1 MSENQ
6 LRKTK
11 IICTIGPATID
22 IKKMRELHA
31 AGMNIA
37 RLNMSH
43 GDREQHTKIIQ
54 NIKTINRTASNPIAI
69 LLDTQGPEIRTG
81 DVSQNVLLKV
91 GEEIDIT
98 IRDHKVENKSTI
110 FVNYRDLIKDLNPG
124 DRVTVD
130 NGLINLDVIE
140 KSDYGLKCRVV
151 DGGVLKSRR
160 HINLPG
166 VRVNLPSITPK
177 DEKDIIFGLEQD
189 VDFIALSFVRTAAD
203 IDECKRLIRRKEGH
217 AQVIAKI
224 EDHFGSQNY
233 QEITASA
240 AGIMVAR
247 GDLGVEV
254 PIEDLPII
262 QRRLLKECAEQ
273 GKKCIIATHL
283 LESMIE
289 SPFPTRAE
297 VTDVANG
304 VYEEADALM
313 LSGETSIG
321 KYPAKAVGFMSK
333 ICKRIERSG
342 GLKWA
347 RNRQITGVKVK
358 LAKAATELADDLKAD
373 GMVVITRRGIMAD
386 HVASFH
392 PKYSPIFAF
401 TNMTTVRRKMILYR
415 GVFPYRIDFSNDPE
429 KTIQNAFNIIR
440 KKEILKPGSTV
451 VVVSDVLA
459 GQNRVD
465 AIQVRRVEKVK
476 PLGVKEDDS

>member
-1 MSENQ
+1 MSDIEQ

-11 IICTIGPATID
+11 IICTIGPATSD
-22 IKKMRELHA
+22 IEQLRKLFA

-43 GDREQHTKIIQ
+43 GTHSQAEAIIK
-54 NIKTINRTASNPIAI
+54 NIKTLNKSATRPVAI

-81 DVSQNVLLKV
+81 DVDQNIHLKV
-91 GEEIDIT
+91 GEEIEIT
-98 IRDHKVENKSTI
+98 VRDQNVENKSTI

-140 KSDYGLKCRVV
+140 KSEYGLKCRVV
-151 DGGVLKSRR
+151 DGGLLKSRR

-177 DEKDIIFGLEQD
+177 DEKDILFGLSQD

-203 IDECKRLIRRKEGH
+203 IDECKRIIQRHNGH

-224 EDHFGSQNY
+224 EDHLGSENY
-233 QEITASA
+233 REIAASA
-240 AGIMVAR
+240 AGLMIAR

-262 QRRLLKECAEQ
+262 QRRIIKECGEQ

-289 SPFPTRAE
+289 NPFPTRAE

-313 LSGETSIG
+313 LSGETSVG
-321 KYPAKAVGFMSK
+321 KYPIKAVEFMHR
-333 ICKRIERSG
+333 ICLRIERSG
-342 GLKWA
+342 GLHWA
-347 RNRQITGVKVK
+347 RNRQVTGVKPK
-358 LAKAATELADDLKAD
+358 LASAATELADNLKAD
-373 GMVVITRRGIMAD
+373 GMIVITRRGVMAD
-386 HVASFH
+386 TVSSFH
-392 PKYSPIFAF
+392 PKFSPIFAF
-401 TNMTTVRRKMILYR
+401 TNMSTVRRKMLLYR
-415 GVFPYRIDFSNDPE
+415 GVYPFRIDFSKDPE
-429 KTIQNAFNIIR
+429 KTIQNAFNILLKR
-440 KKEILKPGSTV
+440 KILPINSTV
-451 VVVSDVLA
+451 VVVSDILA
-459 GQNRVD
+459 GENLVD
-465 AIQVRRVEKVK
+465 AIQVRRLEEVK
-476 PLGVKEDDS
+476 PLGVKDK